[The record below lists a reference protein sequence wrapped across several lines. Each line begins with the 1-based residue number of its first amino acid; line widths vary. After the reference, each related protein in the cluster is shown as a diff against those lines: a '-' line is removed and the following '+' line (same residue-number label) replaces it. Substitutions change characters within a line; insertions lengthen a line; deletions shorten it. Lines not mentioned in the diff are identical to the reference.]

1 MPMMNTLAGNQSFG
15 LNPML
20 FTQMMQP
27 QIKQELPMPNPSSG
41 MFLSL
46 IAQQQ
51 NMQPS
56 LQAMS
61 DQNMI
66 SLSNAN
72 LANQNLSNMNLAQ
85 MIKLKNQN
93 TMMNQMTNTPK
104 INENQKPET
113 SIEQN
118 QSTDIKEFQSKLFN
132 LILTQNK
139 ILMELKEKNDLLQD
153 ALKCLIT
160 EVATLK
166 R

>member
-1 MPMMNTLAGNQSFG
+1 
-15 LNPML
+15 
-20 FTQMMQP
+20 
-27 QIKQELPMPNPSSG
+27 
-41 MFLSL
+41 
-46 IAQQQ
+46 
-51 NMQPS
+51 MQPS